1 MPSLFENAVASI
13 RMGVED
19 YRQQDSDRDVSA
31 VRNFYAGVLLLAKE
45 ALIRKAPDADP
56 KDVIGT
62 SYKPVPD
69 GDGGIAYEA
78 VGGKTIDFNTIAG
91 RFKDFGMVIDHNAL
105 KDLNRIRNDMEHHY
119 TEKTEAAVRTAIAK
133 GFPVATSLFRQMEED
148 PAVLLGDIWAVML
161 ETRELYEHELKEAKA
176 TLAAVQWYSPTIAVA
191 TLKCFACESELLE
204 QLDPD
209 NSAQDL
215 VDFRC
220 RSCLATPDV
229 ADTIEA
235 TIENAFAF
243 DAYTRAK
250 EGGEEGPVYQCPA
263 CERDTYVETEDSCA
277 NCNESLDYE
286 AECARCSNGISIQE
300 YLDGNDSGLCGY
312 CSYVS
317 DKAMRE

>member
-19 YRQQDSDRDVSA
+19 YRQQDTDRDVSA

-45 ALIRKAPDADP
+45 ALVRKAPEAEP

-69 GDGGIAYEA
+69 GDGGVEYET

-91 RFKDFGMVIDHNAL
+91 RFKDFGMFIDHNAL
-105 KDLNRIRNDMEHHY
+105 KDLNRIRNDVEHHY
-119 TEKTEAAVRTAIAK
+119 TDKPEAAVRTALAK
-133 GFPVATSLFRQMEED
+133 GFPVAASLFRQMEED
-148 PAVLLGDIWAVML
+148 PAILLGEIWSVML

-176 TLAAVQWYSPTIAVA
+176 TLVRVQWHSETVSTA
-191 TLKCFACESELLE
+191 TFKCTDCESELME
-204 QLDPD
+204 QLDPE
-209 NSAQDL
+209 NSLQHA
-215 VDFRC
+215 VEFRC
-220 RSCLATPDV
+220 RSCQATPEVGDV
-229 ADTIEA
+229 IEA

-250 EGGEEGPVYQCPA
+250 ETGEEGPIYQCPA
-263 CERDTYVETEDSCA
+263 CERDCYVETEDSCA

-286 AECARCSNGISIQE
+286 SECMRCSNGISIQE
-300 YLDGNDSGLCGY
+300 FLDGNDTGLCGY
-312 CSYVS
+312 CSYVA
-317 DKAMRE
+317 DKVMRE